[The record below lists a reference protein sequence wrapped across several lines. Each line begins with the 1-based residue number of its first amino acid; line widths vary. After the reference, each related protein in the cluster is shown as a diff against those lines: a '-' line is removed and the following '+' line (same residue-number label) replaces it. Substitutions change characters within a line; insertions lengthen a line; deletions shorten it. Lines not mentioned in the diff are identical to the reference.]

1 MFEPNQYDFN
11 LFNPL
16 NLDPLWP
23 WLLMAG
29 GLHVLIGVVGSTIA
43 IRKGRPRHIWLWLG
57 PLGGTPSLLMALG
70 LGPMDP
76 PES

>member
-1 MFEPNQYDFN
+1 
-11 LFNPL
+11 
-16 NLDPLWP
+16 
-23 WLLMAG
+23 MAG

-70 LGPMDP
+70 LGPLDP